1 MLGPPEHN
9 GFLIEITRAQH
20 PQQIIEDHQTDKE
33 DADKSPIYTRRKE
46 KISTKKEYIERERS
60 EKTTAGDKS

>member
-1 MLGPPEHN
+1 MLWPPEHN

-46 KISTKKEYIERERS
+46 KNKYKKGGHRKREVGENNGWR
-60 EKTTAGDKS
+60 